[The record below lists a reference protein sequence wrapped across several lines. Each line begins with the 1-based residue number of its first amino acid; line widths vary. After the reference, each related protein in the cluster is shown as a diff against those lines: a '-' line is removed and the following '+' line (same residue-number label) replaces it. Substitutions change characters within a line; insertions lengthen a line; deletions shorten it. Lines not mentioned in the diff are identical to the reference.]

1 MRHTTP
7 RCRACTCEPK
17 LLNARRGCR
26 AENELPL
33 TRLTPLLSPSLASPH
48 EDTAARLP
56 NPFLGRPPLSLAY
69 ATQWGQM
76 QHAKSDQLLSGTSL
90 ACFEGKVDLIFTSPP
105 FPLNRKKR
113 YGNEKGE
120 EYVRWLCAFSPL
132 FKKLLTPK
140 GSIAIEMGNS
150 REPSKPVMSTLALRS
165 LLEFHSKNNLHQ

>member
-1 MRHTTP
+1 
-7 RCRACTCEPK
+7 
-17 LLNARRGCR
+17 
-26 AENELPL
+26 
-33 TRLTPLLSPSLASPH
+33 
-48 EDTAARLP
+48 
-56 NPFLGRPPLSLAY
+56 
-69 ATQWGQM
+69 M

-140 GSIAIEMGNS
+140 GSIVIEMGNS